1 MNCNINLI
9 QNDIYIVLENFFP
22 INKKNFDAKF
32 KTLDKSINNAIR
44 LKAKYKIN
52 RGWIRWI

>member
-32 KTLDKSINNAIR
+32 KMLDKSINNAIR

-52 RGWIRWI
+52 RG

>member
-32 KTLDKSINNAIR
+32 KTLDKSIKSKVQN
-44 LKAKYKIN
+44 K
-52 RGWIRWI
+52 